1 MKRDGEFEEQKW
13 VLDSSLDHKGRV
25 PVRAK
30 TGAWKAALFIIVIE
44 FSERLSYFG
53 LSANLIIYL
62 TKVLHFDI
70 KNAAKSVNYWAGVT
84 TVMPLLGGFLAD
96 GYVGRFY
103 MVLLSSFIYVMGL
116 CLLTMAQ
123 LIPSLKPCRM
133 EKCDKPEKL
142 HEVIFFLAIYL
153 VSIATGGHKP
163 SLESF
168 GADQFDDNHPEE
180 RKKKMSFFNWW
191 NSALCGGLLLGVTLI
206 VYMQDYVSW
215 AASYI
220 ILTIVM
226 GITII
231 LFYLGKPVYRFRA
244 AKGSPLTPLLQVLV
258 AAIAKR
264 DLPYPSDS
272 AQLNH
277 VSYHSDNG
285 QRIHLCHTNKLR
297 FLDRAAIL
305 KDEEKVSSDKLR
317 SPWRLST
324 VSQVEELKLVLN
336 MVPMWCSTLVF
347 GLSIAQGGTFF
358 IKQGVTMNR
367 KIGNHFEI
375 PPASILSLTAI
386 GMILSISMYDKFLEP
401 KVRKVRGKERGI
413 TVLQRIGIGMSIAM
427 IAMFIAAGIER
438 KRLGAAWRDIAQGGK
453 GVGTIS
459 VFWLAPQ
466 FIVGGVGDGFA
477 LVGLQE
483 YFYGQV
489 PDSMRSLGIA
499 LYLSVLGI
507 ADFISGLLITLVD
520 HLTSTG
526 GGTSWFGNDLN
537 HSRLDKFYCLIGI
550 MSGLNLFV
558 FVFVAN
564 RYTYKNVEK
573 EVIDVDSD
581 GVEISEN
588 EK

>member
-1 MKRDGEFEEQKW
+1 MKREGEVEEQKW
-13 VLDSSLDHKGRV
+13 VLDSSLDHKGKL
-25 PVRAK
+25 PVRAS
-30 TGAWKAALFIIVIE
+30 TGAWKAALFIVVIE

-62 TKVLHFDI
+62 TKVLHFNL
-70 KNAAKSVNYWAGVT
+70 KNAAESVNYWAGVT
-84 TVMPLLGGFLAD
+84 TMMPLLGGFLAD

-116 CLLTMAQ
+116 CLLTMTQ
-123 LIPSLKPCRM
+123 LIPSLKACHM

-142 HEVIFFLAIYL
+142 HEVVFFIAIYL
-153 VSIATGGHKP
+153 VSLATGGHKP

-191 NSALCGGLLLGVTLI
+191 NSALCGGLLLGVTVI
-206 VYMQDYVSW
+206 IYIQDYVSW

-220 ILTIVM
+220 ILTVVIC
-226 GITII
+226 ITII
-231 LFYLGKPVYRFRA
+231 LFYLGKPVYRYRVP
-244 AKGSPLTPLLQVLV
+244 KGSPLTPLLQVLV

-264 DLPYPSDS
+264 NLPYPSDT

-277 VSYHSDNG
+277 VSYHSDND
-285 QRIHLCHTNKLR
+285 QRIRLCHTNKLR
-297 FLDRAAIL
+297 AAIL
-305 KDEEKVSSDKLR
+305 EDVKDEEKGSSDQLR
-317 SPWRLST
+317 NPWRLST

-336 MVPMWCSTLVF
+336 MIPIWCSTLVF
-347 GLSIAQGGTFF
+347 GLSIAQIGTFF

-367 KIGNHFEI
+367 KLGNHFEI
-375 PPASILSLTAI
+375 PPASIFSLTAI
-386 GMILSISMYDKFLEP
+386 GMILSISMYDKVLEP

-413 TVLQRIGIGMSIAM
+413 TILERIGIGMGIAM

-438 KRLGAAWRDIAQGGK
+438 KRLGIAWRDIAQGGN

-466 FIVGGVGDGFA
+466 FIVGAVGDGFA

-483 YFYGQV
+483 FFYGQV

-507 ADFISGLLITLVD
+507 ADIISGLLITLVD
-520 HLTSTG
+520 DLTSTG
-526 GGTSWFGNDLN
+526 GGTSWFGKDLN
-537 HSRLDKFYCLIGI
+537 HSRLDKFYCLIGVI
-550 MSGLNLFV
+550 SIVNLCV
-558 FVFVAN
+558 FVYLAN

-573 EVIDVDSD
+573 GVISVNSD
-581 GVEISEN
+581 GVEIEEN
-588 EK
+588 EQ